1 MFKFKR
7 LRLAFVLTI
16 VMLLLLSMTSGAQ
29 KVFKLPHS
37 HSGETP
43 TTLGCYYFAD
53 RIEELTDGEIKIEVF
68 IGGVLG
74 SEMETMEQLL
84 EGTIE
89 MNRVSATNLGESVAP
104 MMDIFGIPYLFKN
117 EQHFLNVIHG
127 DIGRELAATCE
138 NYGVKLLT
146 YFYTGSRSV
155 YNKVRPIN
163 TPDDLKGLK
172 IRVMGSEL
180 MINTMKALGASPT
193 TTAYSE
199 VYSAL
204 QTGVIDGG
212 ENPPAS
218 VVDMSFY
225 EVADYYSLNEHF
237 TIPDVIVMSKE
248 VWDDLEPLH
257 KAIFLRVARETEIY
271 VHELVT
277 KALKE
282 SLEIIEESGTKVNTV
297 SDENKALFI
306 EKVKPIHEELK
317 AKGTFCGYIERIQSI
332 AE

>member
-7 LRLAFVLTI
+7 FKLTFFLTI
-16 VMLLLLSMTSGAQ
+16 IMLLLLSMTSFAQ
-29 KVFKLPHS
+29 MVFRMPHS
-37 HSGETP
+37 HSGDTP
-43 TTLGCYYFAD
+43 TTLGLYYFAD

-74 SEMETMEQLL
+74 SEVETMEQLL

-89 MNRVSATNLGESVAP
+89 MNRVSATRLGEFNP
-104 MMDIFGIPYLFKN
+104 IMDIFSVPYLFRN
-117 EQHFLNVIHG
+117 EEHCLNVIHG
-127 DIGRELAATCE
+127 DVGRELAATCE

-146 YFYTGSRSV
+146 YFYTGSRSI
-155 YNKVRPIN
+155 YNTVRPIN
-163 TPDDLKGLK
+163 TPDDLEGLK

-180 MINTMKALGASPT
+180 MLDTMRILGASPT

-199 VYSAL
+199 VYTAL

-237 TIPDVIVMSKE
+237 TIPDVIVISKE
-248 VWDDLEPLH
+248 VWDELKPMH
-257 KAIFLRVARETEIY
+257 KAIFLRVSRETEKH
-271 VHELVT
+271 VQELVT
-277 KALKE
+277 TALKE
-282 SLEIIEESGTKVNTV
+282 ALEIIEESGTKVNTIT
-297 SDENKALFI
+297 DENKALFI
-306 EKVKPIHEELK
+306 EKVAPIHEELK
-317 AKGTFCGYIERIQSI
+317 EKGTFGGYIDRIQSVTD
-332 AE
+332 

>member
-1 MFKFKR
+1 MFKSKSIK
-7 LRLAFVLTI
+7 LTFI
-16 VMLLLLSMTSGAQ
+16 LIIAILLLMPMTIGAE
-29 KVFKLPHS
+29 KVFRMAHN

-43 TTLGCYYFAD
+43 TTLGCYHFAD
-53 RIEELTDGEIKIEVF
+53 RVEELTDGEIKIEVF

-89 MNRVSATNLGESVAP
+89 MNRVSPINLGEFAP
-104 MMDIFGIPYLFKN
+104 MMGIFGVPYLFKN
-117 EQHFLNVIHG
+117 EQHFLDVVHG
-127 DIGRELAATCE
+127 DIGRELAASCE
-138 NYGVKLLT
+138 NYGVKLLS
-146 YFYTGSRSV
+146 YFYTGSRSI

-163 TPDDLKGLK
+163 KPEDLEGLK

-180 MINTMKALGASPT
+180 MIETMKALGASPT

-225 EVADYYSLNEHF
+225 EVSNYYSLNEHF
-237 TIPDVIVMSKE
+237 TIPDLIVMSKE
-248 VWDDLEPLH
+248 AWDDLEPLH

-271 VHELVT
+271 VHELVVE
-277 KALKE
+277 ALQE
-282 SLEIIEESGTKVNTV
+282 SLDFIEESGVKVNTV
-297 SDENKALFI
+297 SDENKTLFI

-317 AKGTFCGYIERIQSI
+317 ASGTFGGYIERIQSI
-332 AE
+332 AD

>member
-7 LRLAFVLTI
+7 FKLTFVLTI

-29 KVFKLPHS
+29 KVFRMAHN

-43 TTLGCYYFAD
+43 TTLGCRYFAD
-53 RIEELTDGEIKIEVF
+53 RIEELTDGEIKIDVF

-89 MNRVSATNLGESVAP
+89 MNRVSPINLGEFVP
-104 MMDIFGIPYLFKN
+104 MMGIFGVPYLFKN

-127 DIGRELAATCE
+127 DIGRELATTCE
-138 NYGVKLLT
+138 NYGVKLLS
-146 YFYTGSRSV
+146 YFYTGSRSI
-155 YNKVRPIN
+155 YNRVRPIN
-163 TPDDLKGLK
+163 KPEDLEGLK

-180 MINTMKALGASPT
+180 MIETMKALGASPT

-204 QTGVIDGG
+204 
-212 ENPPAS
+212 
-218 VVDMSFY
+218 
-225 EVADYYSLNEHF
+225 NEHF
-237 TIPDVIVMSKE
+237 TIPDLIVMSKE

-257 KAIFLRVARETEIY
+257 KAIFLRVSRETEIY
-271 VHELVT
+271 VQELVT
-277 KALKE
+277 TTLKEALK
-282 SLEIIEESGTKVNTV
+282 IIAESGTKVNTV

-306 EKVKPIHEELK
+306 EKVAPIHEELK
-317 AKGTFCGYIERIQSI
+317 TKGTFGGYIERIQSI
-332 AE
+332 AD

>member
-1 MFKFKR
+1 MFKPRSFK
-7 LRLAFVLTI
+7 LTVI
-16 VMLLLLSMTSGAQ
+16 LIIAILLLMPMTIGAE
-29 KVFKLPHS
+29 KVFKMPHS

-53 RIEELTDGEIKIEVF
+53 RVEELTNGEIKIEVF

-74 SEMETMEQLL
+74 SEVETMEQML

-89 MNRVSATNLGESVAP
+89 MNRVSATNLAEFAP
-104 MMDIFGIPYLFKN
+104 MMDIFSIPYLFKN
-117 EQHFLNVIHG
+117 EQHFLDVVHG
-127 DIGRELAATCE
+127 DIGQELGVTCE
-138 NYGVKLLT
+138 NQGVKVLS
-146 YFYTGSRSV
+146 YFYTGSRSI
-155 YNKVRPIN
+155 YNRVRPIN
-163 TPDDLKGLK
+163 KPEDLEGLK

-237 TIPDVIVMSKE
+237 TIPDMIIMSKE
-248 VWDDLEPLH
+248 VWDELEPLH

-271 VHELVT
+271 VHELVVE
-277 KALKE
+277 ALQE
-282 SLEIIEESGTKVNTV
+282 SLEFIEESGVKVNTV

-306 EKVKPIHEELK
+306 EKVAPIHEEIK
-317 AKGTFCGYIERIQSI
+317 ASGTFGGYIERIQSI
-332 AE
+332 AK

>member
-1 MFKFKR
+1 MFKTKRFK
-7 LRLAFVLTI
+7 LTFI
-16 VMLLLLSMTSGAQ
+16 LIITILLLMPMTIGAE
-29 KVFKLPHS
+29 KVFRMAHN

-53 RIEELTDGEIKIEVF
+53 RVEELTDGEIKIEVF

-74 SEMETMEQLL
+74 SELETMEQLL

-89 MNRVSATNLGESVAP
+89 MNRVSPINLGEFAP
-104 MMDIFGIPYLFKN
+104 MMGIFGVPYLFKN
-117 EQHFLNVIHG
+117 EQHFLDVAHG

-138 NYGVKLLT
+138 NYGVKLLS
-146 YFYTGSRSV
+146 YFYTGSRSI
-155 YNKVRPIN
+155 YNRVRPIN
-163 TPDDLKGLK
+163 RPEDLKGLK

-180 MINTMKALGASPT
+180 MIETMKVLGASPT

-237 TIPDVIVMSKE
+237 TIPDLIVMSKE
-248 VWDDLEPLH
+248 VWDDLEPVH

-271 VHELVT
+271 VHELVVE
-277 KALKE
+277 ALQE
-282 SLEIIEESGTKVNTV
+282 SLDFIAESGVKVNTV
-297 SDENKALFI
+297 SDENKTLFI

-317 AKGTFCGYIERIQSI
+317 ASGTFGGYIERIQSI
-332 AE
+332 AD

>member
-1 MFKFKR
+1 
-7 LRLAFVLTI
+7 
-16 VMLLLLSMTSGAQ
+16 MTSGAQ
-29 KVFKLPHS
+29 KVFRMAHN

-53 RIEELTDGEIKIEVF
+53 RVEELTDGEIKIEVF

-89 MNRVSATNLGESVAP
+89 MNRVSPINLGEFAP
-104 MMDIFGIPYLFKN
+104 MMGIFGVPYLFKN
-117 EQHFLNVIHG
+117 EQHFLDVVHG
-127 DIGRELAATCE
+127 DIGQELAATCE
-138 NYGVKLLT
+138 NHGVKLLS
-146 YFYTGSRSV
+146 YFYTGSRSI

-163 TPDDLKGLK
+163 KPEDLEGLK

-180 MINTMKALGASPT
+180 MIETMKALGASPT

-225 EVADYYSLNEHF
+225 EVSDYYSLNEHF
-237 TIPDVIVMSKE
+237 TIPDLIVMSKE

-257 KAIFLRVARETEIY
+257 KAIFLRVARETELY

-277 KALKE
+277 QALKE
-282 SLEIIEESGTKVNTV
+282 SLEIIEESGTKVNRV

-317 AKGTFCGYIERIQSI
+317 ASGTFGGYIERIQSI
-332 AE
+332 AD

>member
-7 LRLAFVLTI
+7 CKLTFILII

-29 KVFKLPHS
+29 KVFRMAHN

-53 RIEELTDGEIKIEVF
+53 RVEELTDGEIKIEVF

-89 MNRVSATNLGESVAP
+89 MNRVSPINLGEFAP
-104 MMDIFGIPYLFKN
+104 MMGIFGVPYLFKN
-117 EQHFLNVIHG
+117 EQHFLDVVHG
-127 DIGRELAATCE
+127 DIGQELAATCE
-138 NYGVKLLT
+138 NHGVKLLS
-146 YFYTGSRSV
+146 YFYTGSRSI

-163 TPDDLKGLK
+163 KPEDLEGLK

-180 MINTMKALGASPT
+180 MIETMKALGASPT

-204 QTGVIDGG
+204 QTGVIAGG

-225 EVADYYSLNEHF
+225 EVSDYYSLNEHF
-237 TIPDVIVMSKE
+237 TIPDLIVMSKE

-257 KAIFLRVARETEIY
+257 KAIFLRVARETELY

-277 KALKE
+277 QALKE
-282 SLEIIEESGTKVNTV
+282 SLEIIEESGTKVNRV

-317 AKGTFCGYIERIQSI
+317 ASGTFGGYIERIQSI
-332 AE
+332 AD

>member
-7 LRLAFVLTI
+7 FKLTFVLTI
-16 VMLLLLSMTSGAQ
+16 IMLLLLSMTSGAQ
-29 KVFKLPHS
+29 KVFRMAHN

-53 RIEELTDGEIKIEVF
+53 RVEELTDGEIKIEVF

-74 SEMETMEQLL
+74 SEVETMEQLL

-89 MNRVSATNLGESVAP
+89 MNRISATRLGEFNP
-104 MMDIFGIPYLFKN
+104 IMDIFSIPYLFRN
-117 EQHFLNVIHG
+117 EQHFLNVVHG
-127 DIGRELAATCE
+127 DVGRELAATCE
-138 NYGVKLLT
+138 NHGVKLLS
-146 YFYTGSRSV
+146 YFYTGSRSI

-163 TPDDLKGLK
+163 RPEDLEGLK

-180 MINTMKALGASPT
+180 MIETMKALGASPT

-204 QTGVIDGG
+204 QTGVIDGA

-248 VWDDLEPLH
+248 IWDELEPMH
-257 KAIFLRVARETEIY
+257 KAIFLRVARETELY
-271 VHELVT
+271 VQELVT
-277 KALKE
+277 QAIKD
-282 SLEIIEESGTKVNTV
+282 SLEIIEESGTKVNTL

-317 AKGTFCGYIERIQSI
+317 ASGIFGGYIERIQSVS
-332 AE
+332 E

>member
-1 MFKFKR
+1 
-7 LRLAFVLTI
+7 
-16 VMLLLLSMTSGAQ
+16 MTSGAQ
-29 KVFKLPHS
+29 KVFRMPHD
-37 HSGETP
+37 HAGETP
-43 TTLGCYYFAD
+43 TTLGLYYFAD

-74 SEMETMEQLL
+74 SEVETMEQLL

-89 MNRVSATNLGESVAP
+89 MNRISATRLGEFNP
-104 MMDIFGIPYLFKN
+104 IMDIFSIPYLFRN
-117 EQHFLNVIHG
+117 EQHFLNVVHG
-127 DIGRELAATCE
+127 DVGRELAATCE
-138 NYGVKLLT
+138 NHGVKLLS
-146 YFYTGSRSV
+146 YFYTGSRSI

-163 TPDDLKGLK
+163 RPEDLEGLK

-180 MINTMKALGASPT
+180 MIETMKALGASPT

-204 QTGVIDGG
+204 QTGVIDGA

-248 VWDDLEPLH
+248 IWDELEPMH
-257 KAIFLRVARETEIY
+257 KAIFLRVARETELY
-271 VHELVT
+271 VQELVT
-277 KALKE
+277 QALKD
-282 SLEIIEESGTKVNTV
+282 SLEIIEESGTKVNTL

-317 AKGTFCGYIERIQSI
+317 ASGIFGGYIERIQSVS
-332 AE
+332 E